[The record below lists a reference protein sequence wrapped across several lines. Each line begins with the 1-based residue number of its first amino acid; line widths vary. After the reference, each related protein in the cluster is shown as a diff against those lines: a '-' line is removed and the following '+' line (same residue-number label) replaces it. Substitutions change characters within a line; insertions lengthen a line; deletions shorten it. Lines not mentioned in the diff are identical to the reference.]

1 MFALSAFNLALAITY
16 LGMTVIKPD
25 SSKANANVMG
35 GLNFI
40 NHLFDFFSSVVF
52 LWIWQHYI
60 GHVEKKIKL
69 QRESTIVG
77 LTGDGQMPNSPS

>member
-1 MFALSAFNLALAITY
+1 
-16 LGMTVIKPD
+16 
-25 SSKANANVMG
+25 MG

-60 GHVEKKIKL
+60 GHVEKKLQL
-69 QRESTIVG
+69 QRESTLVG
-77 LTGDGQMPNSPS
+77 VIGDG